1 MKKIGLLC
9 LLLLGVAALAI
20 SAGAAVSPGITAD
33 ESLRLLKEGH
43 ARYLEGTP
51 RHPHQDAARRALTA
65 AQGQHP
71 LAVILSCSD
80 SRVPPE
86 IIFDQGI
93 GDLFV
98 VRVAGNIAAGSQ
110 LASIKYA
117 VDYLGAPL
125 VVVLGHSQ
133 CGAVAAALAGGKQTP
148 NLAALL
154 AFIQPAV
161 EKARQANPGASPEV
175 LLNAAIT
182 DNVRQA
188 MADLAASS
196 PSIREGLK
204 GGRVRLVGAVYEL
217 DSGQIHWL
225 GAEEKPA
232 TGKKTGKQGG

>member
-1 MKKIGLLC
+1 MKKISLLF
-9 LLLLGVAALAI
+9 LLLLGAAALAI
-20 SAGAAVSPGITAD
+20 SAGAVVSQGISAQ
-33 ESLRLLKEGH
+33 EALRLLKEGH
-43 ARYLEGTP
+43 VRFLEGKS

-71 LAVILSCSD
+71 LAVILSCAD

-93 GDLFV
+93 GDIFV

-117 VDYLGAPL
+117 VEYLGAPL
-125 VVVLGHSQ
+125 VVVLGHSH

-148 NLAALL
+148 NLADLL

-161 EKARQANPGASPEV
+161 EKARQANPGAAQDV

-188 MADLAASS
+188 MADFAASS
-196 PSIREGLK
+196 PSIRERLK
-204 GGRVRLVGAVYEL
+204 DGRVRLVGAVYEL

-225 GAEEKPA
+225 GPEEKPA
-232 TGKKTGKQGG
+232 TGKKTGKKGD